1 VNREQENDT
10 ISNEK
15 DETILWESH
24 YATTLFIN
32 ITTIRNIIGNEST
45 MNYVFQDQPKYYL
58 DMLRNPATIN
68 QKMIIHIIDLVMDI
82 NEGTLE
88 VEA

>member
-1 VNREQENDT
+1 VNREQDNDT

-32 ITTIRNIIGNEST
+32 ITTIRNIISNEST
-45 MNYVFQDQPKYYL
+45 MNDVFQDQPKYYL
-58 DMLRNPATIN
+58 DMPRNLAQT
-68 QKMIIHIIDLVMDI
+68 KK
-82 NEGTLE
+82 
-88 VEA
+88 